1 MAKQRRNR
9 HKSSALWG
17 NRSAHRGVRLFRGSI
32 GQSLSALS
40 ASSLKNVSA
49 VSSSHSLSEAML
61 LLSLSLLRL
70 VSSEHFSAPPSVICG
85 WRIYRIGGEFPCRV
99 AGKVQPRYAFYA
111 YSWH

>member
-9 HKSSALWG
+9 HKRSALWG

-32 GQSLSALS
+32 GQSRSALS

-70 VSSEHFSAPPSVICG
+70 VSSEHYLHLLDV
-85 WRIYRIGGEFPCRV
+85 YRKRV
-99 AGKVQPRYAFYA
+99 ALQPFYAFTQ
-111 YSWH
+111 